1 MVFYDTSDTWWD
13 GPSICVSPHPMR
25 DARQA
30 NLKIPQ
36 LFVRCSGHN
45 TLQFVQ
51 DIVQLLYV
59 EPGRLVN
66 EQGQHIDLLAEP
78 TAWPSSSYRFVALDE
93 RLTSFTPVRGPESK
107 SLHPRPAANRS
118 ESTYSD
124 SKRTSSRS
132 GQVRFLQRL
141 TLAIR

>member
-1 MVFYDTSDTWWD
+1 MVFYDTSDSWWD
-13 GPSICVSPHPMR
+13 GPSICVLPHPMQ
-25 DARQA
+25 DMRQA

-36 LFVRCSGHN
+36 LFVRSSGHN

-59 EPGRLVN
+59 EPGRLVD
-66 EQGQHIDLLAEP
+66 ERGQCVELSAEP
-78 TAWPSSSYRFVALDE
+78 TAWPSSSYRFAALDE

-107 SLHPRPAANRS
+107 SPHPRPATNRS

-132 GQVRFLQRL
+132 GQVRALQRL
-141 TLAIR
+141 IPAIH